1 MMGSLHP
8 QITQPIRLLLAY
20 VTGAEFEEI
29 RYEQSDADGEGLWGW
44 MGACG
49 MCLLVLPPQVGSR

>member
-20 VTGAEFEEI
+20 ATGTEFEDI
-29 RYEQSDADGEGLWGW
+29 RYEQWDNEGLWGW